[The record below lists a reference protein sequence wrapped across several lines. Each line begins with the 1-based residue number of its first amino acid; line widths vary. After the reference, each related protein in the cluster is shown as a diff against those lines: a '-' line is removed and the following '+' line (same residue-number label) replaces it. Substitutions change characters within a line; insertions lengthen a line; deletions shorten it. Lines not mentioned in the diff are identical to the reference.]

1 MAKTNASQ
9 PPAKV
14 FEPITIDFRG
24 MFFALRERLM
34 LIAICGGIGL
44 LGACFYLVRTPK
56 TYVAQCVVQVSD
68 TKQQVVKVEEL
79 SAENVD
85 KLETLK
91 TIERTLGSRPVV
103 ERLVRDP
110 ALHITPDSLG
120 LPARSTPYTESDLA
134 ETLMFRIVIDL
145 LRGTRLI
152 SVTVQNKD
160 ADLAANIAN
169 GLVREYRNQ
178 LLESRHSASGEAHSF
193 LVQESERLKQKLE
206 KSERALQ
213 EYKEQSQSV
222 SLENSQN
229 IIVEKL
235 KELNARVT
243 EASATRV
250 QMEADAQQVKR
261 LHSDKAEDLLTI
273 PRIAEAPEVVEQ
285 RKQVA
290 DMEATVAS
298 LNERYLEKHPKLIQA
313 KSQLAELQT
322 GLDRAIHEAAQR
334 VLAKADTVE
343 ESEKQLRDALREQ
356 ETKALELN
364 KMAIPYNV
372 LAREVESDRTLFESV
387 LTRLKETDV
396 AEGVDPNVVEVV
408 EPALPSHAPSR
419 PRKKLVLAAGVSG
432 GIALGIG
439 LSLAWLMMDTSL
451 KTVDQTEAYTGI
463 PVRAAISKI
472 SKPLTPQT
480 SAIVS
485 TDPES
490 VAAEAFRTLRTSLFV
505 ADGEARSFLFT
516 SAIAND
522 GKTFCALNT
531 AITFAQLGPR
541 TLLID
546 SDLRLPSVEAALFDG
561 GREPGL
567 ADVLDGDLPLQNAV
581 RSTKYENLF
590 VLTAGTKAA
599 RPAELLARPAMERLL
614 RDALTKYDRVVV
626 DTAPVQAVSDALL
639 LVKFVHSVCVV
650 VSAGITPRKAVAK
663 ACERLADAGAKS
675 LGVILNRVPKNG
687 HYFYH
692 YGTDYYG
699 EKPEGP
705 GGMETGVFA
714 PWRKSQWGGF
724 ILSKLDLV
732 LTRFRS

>member
-1 MAKTNASQ
+1 MAE
-9 PPAKV
+9 PPLFKSPPKISR
-14 FEPITIDFRG
+14 PISVDFRG
-24 MFFALRERLM
+24 MYFALRERAWLV
-34 LIAICGGIGL
+34 AICSVLGL
-44 LGACFYLVRTPK
+44 LGAVGYLIKTPK
-56 TYVAQCVVQVSD
+56 SFVAQCIVQVDD
-68 TKQQVVKVEEL
+68 TKQQVVKIDEL
-79 SAENVD
+79 SSENLD

-103 ERLVRDP
+103 ERLVHNP
-110 ALHITPDSLG
+110 ALHLTPESMG
-120 LPARSTPYTESDLA
+120 LPPRSTPYTESDVA
-134 ETLMFRIVIDL
+134 EVLMFHIVIDL
-145 LRGTRLI
+145 IRGTRLI

-160 ADLAANIAN
+160 AALAADIAN
-169 GLVREYRNQ
+169 GLVREYRSQ
-178 LLESRHSASGEAHSF
+178 LLENRLSASGEAHSF
-193 LVQESERLKQKLE
+193 LLQESERLKQKLE

-222 SLENSQN
+222 SLESSQN

-250 QMEADAQQVKR
+250 QMEADAQQVKQ
-261 LHSDKAEDLLTI
+261 LHSNKAEDLLTI

-285 RKQVA
+285 RKKVA

-334 VLAKADTVE
+334 VISKAATAE
-343 ESEKQLRDALREQ
+343 ESEKQLRDALNEQ
-356 ETKALELN
+356 EAKALDLN

-396 AEGVDPNVVEVV
+396 TKGVNPSVIEVV
-408 EPALPSHAPSR
+408 EPALPSDAPAR
-419 PRKKLVLAAGVSG
+419 PRKKLVLAAGFVG
-432 GIALGIG
+432 GLTFGACLVLALMA
-439 LSLAWLMMDTSL
+439 LDTSL
-451 KTVDQTEAYTGI
+451 KTVDQVEAYVGV
-463 PVRAAISKI
+463 PVLAAVAKL
-472 SKPLTPQT
+472 SKPLTPET
-480 SAIVS
+480 TAVVT
-485 TDPES
+485 TDPDS
-490 VAAEAFRTLRTSLFV
+490 VAAEAFRTLRTALCM

-522 GKTFCALNT
+522 GKTFCALNA

-546 SDLRLPSVEAALFDG
+546 TDLRLPSVEAVLFEG
-561 GREPGL
+561 GRGPGL
-567 ADVLDGDLPLQNAV
+567 SDILEGRTTLEKAV
-581 RSTKYENLF
+581 RRTKYENLF
-590 VLTAGTKAA
+590 ALTAGTKAG

-614 RDALTKYDRVVV
+614 REALTKFDRVIV

-639 LVKFVHSVCVV
+639 LIRHVHSVCVV
-650 VSAGITPRKAVAK
+650 VSAGITPRKAVSR
-663 ACERLADAGAKS
+663 ACERIAEAGAKG
-675 LGVILNRVPKNG
+675 LGMVLNRVPKHG

-699 EKPEGP
+699 EKSERPESV
-705 GGMETGVFA
+705 EV
-714 PWRKSQWGGF
+714 
-724 ILSKLDLV
+724 
-732 LTRFRS
+732 